1 MAETA
6 LLTINTDGASRG
18 NPGAAAYAYVILR
31 DGQLLVEEAGC
42 LGEMTNNQAEYTA
55 LVRALEHALEL
66 GPDDR
71 VVVHSDSELMVKQLN
86 GEYRVK
92 NEELRPLYEEAVRLR
107 RQFKQPVTLR
117 HVRREQNKRAD
128 ELCNEALDCR
138 RSNSS
143 PAPSKAPAATPAEQ
157 SARAV
162 DLTAPSLS
170 APELHEQA
178 VACLRCAAEA
188 WARGAGS
195 PSVEEVWQQLTALL
209 QKHWLSQLAPPAAR
223 GA

>member
-1 MAETA
+1 MAETG

-18 NPGAAAYAYVILR
+18 NPGAAAYAYVITR

-66 GPDDR
+66 APDDR
-71 VVVHSDSELMVKQLN
+71 VVFHSDSELMVKQLN

-107 RQFKQPVTLR
+107 RQFKQPVAFR

-128 ELCNEALDCR
+128 ELCNEALDGR
-138 RSNSS
+138 RTNSR
-143 PAPSKAPAATPAEQ
+143 PAPSKASAPAEPPAPAPA
-157 SARAV
+157 S
-162 DLTAPSLS
+162 LTA
-170 APELHEQA
+170 APGLHEEA
-178 VACLRCAAEA
+178 VACLRAATEA

-195 PSVEEVWQQLTALL
+195 PSAEEVWQQLTALL
-209 QKHWLSQLAPPAAR
+209 QKHWLSQLAPPS
-223 GA
+223 

>member
-31 DGQLLVEEAGC
+31 DGQLVVEEAGC

-71 VVVHSDSELMVKQLN
+71 VVVNSDSELMVKQLN

-92 NEELRPLYEEAVRLR
+92 NEELKPLYEEAVQLR
-107 RQFKQPVTLR
+107 RRFKQPVTFR

-128 ELCNEALDCR
+128 ELCNEALDGLR
-138 RSNSS
+138 TNNR
-143 PAPSKAPAATPAEQ
+143 PATPAKAPAPVEKPTPA
-157 SARAV
+157 SSPTGAG
-162 DLTAPSLS
+162 
-170 APELHEQA
+170 LHDQA
-178 VACLRCAAEA
+178 VACLRSAAEA
-188 WARGAGS
+188 WARGATAPS
-195 PSVEEVWQQLTALL
+195 PEDVWRQLTALL
-209 QKHWLSQLAPPAAR
+209 QKHWLSHLAPQAK
-223 GA
+223 GDT

>member
-1 MAETA
+1 MATSG

-18 NPGAAAYAYVILR
+18 NPGAAAYGYVIKR

-66 GPDDR
+66 RPDDR

-92 NEELRPLYEEAVRLR
+92 NEELRPLYEEAVELAS
-107 RQFKQPVTLR
+107 QFKQPVAFR

-128 ELCNEALDCR
+128 ELCNEALDGR
-138 RSNSS
+138 RTGSR
-143 PAPSKAPAATPAEQ
+143 PAQATAPAEPPPRAAERPVT
-157 SARAV
+157 SAAV
-162 DLTAPSLS
+162 PG
-170 APELHEQA
+170 LHEQA
-178 VACLRCAAEA
+178 VACLRAAAEA
-188 WARGAGS
+188 WAGGARS
-195 PSVEEVWQQLTALL
+195 PSAEEVWQQLTALL
-209 QKHWLSQLAPPAAR
+209 QKHWLAQLTPPL
-223 GA
+223 